1 MFEDLR
7 KNKKLLIISDTGMY
21 YSRGKYF
28 AFAPVVKENNYFL
41 RDYNKV
47 TWVGYNRLEQKDNK
61 SYINCNNEGLKY
73 VIFPRVGGSN
83 IISKLNILL
92 HYPMMIIQ
100 LTLLLFSHNK
110 IHVRAP
116 SHPAFIAMVLSLFFK
131 KKKFWFK
138 YAGSWVDTASKFYE
152 FQRFFLKKLG
162 RNSVITVN
170 GKWPGNNG
178 NIISFENPC
187 IEQFERQGGFN
198 ALTKKELNGKVNFC
212 FVGALNKHKG
222 VHLIIDAL
230 KEIGENSK
238 IGTIH
243 FIGDGSGRKEFE
255 KQSRVISAKIIFHGF
270 LGKYEINKIYE
281 LSHFILLPS
290 KSEGFP
296 KVIGE
301 AMNFGCVPIVSDV
314 SSIGQYIKDKKNG
327 FLIEPLSVKNL
338 TTLFFE
344 SIEISPESYKKM
356 QIENYKLTEIFTYE
370 HYNNRIKE
378 EIFR

>member
-28 AFAPVVKENNYFL
+28 AFAPVVKEINYFL

-92 HYPMMIIQ
+92 HYPIMIIQ
-100 LTLLLFSHNK
+100 LTSLLLNHNK
-110 IHVRAP
+110 VHVRAP
-116 SHPAFIAMVLSLFFK
+116 SHPAFIAMVLSFFFRK
-131 KKKFWFK
+131 KRFWFK
-138 YAGSWVDTASKFYE
+138 YAGSWIDPASKFYE

-170 GKWPGNNG
+170 GKWPENNG

-187 IEQFERQGGFN
+187 IEQFERQSGFN
-198 ALTKKELNGKVNFC
+198 ALTKKELKGKVNFC

-230 KEIGENSK
+230 KEIGENNK

-243 FIGDGSGRKEFE
+243 FIGDGSDRKEFE
-255 KQSRVISAKIIFHGF
+255 IKSNEVAVRTIFHGI
-270 LGKYEINKIYE
+270 LHKDEINKIYE
-281 LSHFILLPS
+281 QSHFIILPS

-301 AMNFGCVPIVSDV
+301 AMNFGCIPIVSNV
-314 SSIGQYIKDKKNG
+314 SSIGQYIEHKKNG
-327 FLIEPLSVKNL
+327 FLIEPLSVKKL
-338 TTLFFE
+338 IALIIE
-344 SIEISPESYKKM
+344 SIEISPELYKIF
-356 QIENYKLTEIFTYE
+356 QIENYKLTEKFTYE
-370 HYNNRIKE
+370 HYNNRIRE
-378 EIFR
+378 EIFK